1 MWWLT
6 RRGPRRDCDWR
17 QYGVP
22 SRQVSAT
29 AFDIRQP
36 SSLAHELGE
45 ANRRLAREAETP
57 ASVVG
62 LVEEISD
69 AIAEGDEH
77 ELAFVNPWLWIRV
90 QGAALRAQ
98 AALREDDPQRRRQI
112 RLALEQMRF
121 LFARIADREPIGE
134 DRPANEV
141 ARWLDATLPSVAQ
154 PRKASLLGVG
164 LRTYQRWIS
173 DREST
178 TPSGEDERRLRVV
191 ARIVNQ
197 LRHSL
202 TGPGVIDWFEH
213 PRADLG
219 DARPAEALDDPGR
232 LESLLAAAA
241 ASRGNVAA

>member
-1 MWWLT
+1 M
-6 RRGPRRDCDWR
+6 
-17 QYGVP
+17 
-22 SRQVSAT
+22 SAT
-29 AFDIRQP
+29 VFDIRQP
-36 SSLAHELGE
+36 SIVAHELGE
-45 ANRRLAREAETP
+45 ANRRLARETETP
-57 ASVVG
+57 TSVVG
-62 LVEEISD
+62 IVEDIAD

-77 ELAFVNPWLWIRV
+77 ELATVNPWLWIRV
-90 QGAALRAQ
+90 QAAALRAQ
-98 AALREDDPQRRRQI
+98 AALRDEDPRRRRQL
-112 RLALEQMRF
+112 RLALEQLRF

-134 DRPANEV
+134 DRPAGEV
-141 ARWLDATLPSVAQ
+141 ARWLEAALPSVPQ

-164 LRTYQRWIS
+164 VRTYQRWVS

-178 TPSGEDERRLRVV
+178 TPSAEDERRLRVV

-219 DARPAEALDDPGR
+219 GAAPAEVLDDPER